1 MAPPKVRFL
10 TKIYHPNIG
19 ASPTFP
25 SRPYIPAL
33 TPSTPTHRQARP
45 DMPRHPQGQVVAR
58 APNPHGAALRAGAL
72 ERTEPGRPPRDRR
85 REALQGG
92 RARRAAHLAR
102 VDRAVRRRVSPPDR
116 ATGWIEKAR
125 AQVLRVRVVRGADDA
140 IDLVHAGCTRASCA
154 RRAPGVG

>member
-92 RARRAAHLAR
+92 RDGRAARLQG
-102 VDRAVRRRVSPPDR
+102 VDAEVRRLMIPRPR
-116 ATGWIEKAR
+116 AHGR
-125 AQVLRVRVVRGADDA
+125 
-140 IDLVHAGCTRASCA
+140 
-154 RRAPGVG
+154 